1 MGAHGGEKDE
11 LLLHPENPLKYWERR
26 DVVALD
32 EARLAYATRLRD
44 SGRAVIRDQTRPF
57 GHRAVPHVVCDPV
70 DDEEVLEGL
79 LGPERALDHVVL
91 PKAFSNR
98 PPNYP
103 PGSYVP

>member
-1 MGAHGGEKDE
+1 MD
-11 LLLHPENPLKYWERR
+11 
-26 DVVALD
+26 D

-57 GHRAVPHVVCDPV
+57 GHRAVQHVVCNPV
-70 DDEEVLEGL
+70 DDDEEVLEEL

-91 PKAFSNR
+91 LKAFSEE
-98 PPNYP
+98 PPEDYP